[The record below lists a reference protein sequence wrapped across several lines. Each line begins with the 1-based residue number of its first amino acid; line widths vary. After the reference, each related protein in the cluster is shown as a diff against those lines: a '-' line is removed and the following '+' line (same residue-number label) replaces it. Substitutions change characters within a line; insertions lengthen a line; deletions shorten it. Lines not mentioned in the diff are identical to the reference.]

1 MTFALLEELEDF
13 RRQQLPFMESFADFD
28 ALVAIG
34 NAESTK
40 PLGFKQMVL
49 LDIAPATSLRRM
61 LNRLVRCHAVER
73 RTSSRDHRMSEYCLT
88 EATRRNLL
96 RYQSMLLHET

>member
-1 MTFALLEELEDF
+1 MPFALLEELEEF
-13 RRQQLPFMESFADFD
+13 RRQQLPFMESFADLD

-34 NAESTK
+34 NAEASK

-61 LNRLVRCHAVER
+61 LNRLVRCNAVER

-88 EATRRNLL
+88 ETTRRNLL
-96 RYQSMLLHET
+96 RYQSLMLHGR

>member
-1 MTFALLEELEDF
+1 MSFELLEELETF
-13 RRQQLPFMESFADFD
+13 RRRQLPFMESFADLD

-49 LDIAPATSLRRM
+49 LEIAPATSLRRM
-61 LNRLVRCHAVER
+61 LNRLIRSNAVQR
-73 RTSSRDHRMSEYCLT
+73 RTNARDHRMTEYCLT
-88 EATRRNLL
+88 EPTRRSLL
-96 RYQSMLLHET
+96 EFQAMMLHGK